1 MQSVALVGLSKLPP
15 ADGQTRRVVFGS
27 EAMADLYGWR
37 VGAEAR
43 LPLDPQG
50 PSTVWVGGL
59 YRDYGRQ
66 HGSVVISTAD
76 YEAIT
81 GDRSRSS
88 VSVWVENGADTAQ
101 VIANIQRQVPE
112 LTQLKWISASD
123 VRQLSLKIFDRSFAM
138 TYALEAAALFV
149 ALFSVAAGVTGQLL
163 LRRREFGLLAHLGL
177 SQKDSLRLVSLE
189 VGLLLAVAV
198 VWASV
203 LGGLMSQILIHKVN
217 PESFHWTMNTH
228 LDAGQWLAI
237 SAVLLVLG
245 VLAARWAAG
254 QGLDSKRLAESLRA
268 DW

>member
-1 MQSVALVGLSKLPP
+1 
-15 ADGQTRRVVFGS
+15 
-27 EAMADLYGWR
+27 
-37 VGAEAR
+37 
-43 LPLDPQG
+43 
-50 PSTVWVGGL
+50 
-59 YRDYGRQ
+59 
-66 HGSVVISTAD
+66 
-76 YEAIT
+76 
-81 GDRSRSS
+81 
-88 VSVWVENGADTAQ
+88 
-101 VIANIQRQVPE
+101 
-112 LTQLKWISASD
+112 
-123 VRQLSLKIFDRSFAM
+123 M

-228 LDAGQWLAI
+228 FDVGQWLAI